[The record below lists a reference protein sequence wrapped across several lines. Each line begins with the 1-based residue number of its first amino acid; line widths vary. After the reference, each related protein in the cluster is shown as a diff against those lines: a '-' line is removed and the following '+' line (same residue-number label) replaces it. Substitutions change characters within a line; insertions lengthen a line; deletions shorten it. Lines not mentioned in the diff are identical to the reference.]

1 MTLFILWSLTSILYY
16 ICFRFAALNLF
27 LNQLNT
33 LLRLHFSEL
42 LISAYSEGHRKVKL
56 VVVARG
62 KIEFRDGEKKFKEK
76 LRKISNKSNNNRS
89 VYVPPINDAI
99 LYTLNNNEE

>member
-33 LLRLHFSEL
+33 LLRLHFSE

-89 VYVPPINDAI
+89 VYVPPINDTI
-99 LYTLNNNEE
+99 LYILNNNEE